1 MSCKPVDVVVPRGRY
16 DTKVIEMK
24 CGETNHHGMR
34 VTCETCLNDSDR
46 METINN
52 NQANADA
59 DNAWNASAGWGEM

>member
-24 CGETNHHGMR
+24 CGETNHYGMR